1 MWVLRRPTDIT
12 QVTCINLNKPFTIGR
27 IGNIKNRKT
36 WLLIYLFLEC
46 SFNISDDKSVSRRHA
61 SITFPPSLILPL
73 LTDCNSKF
81 STFVNGDRITTPVQ
95 LKHGDT
101 VKFGGATSEFVV
113 EAKDFTVYTKSQ
125 KNKGMFRELKA
136 QFGIEVVTN
145 VQEAAYFVID
155 DNEQIN
161 EIDTDLISAFLSC
174 KCIVSPYYFSQ
185 LLQSNTM
192 SLGLIQPTITS
203 KMFPVDCWLPR
214 KERLNV
220 LRNAFE
226 GIKRFVLL
234 GGDKNENMVKIIG
247 NALGIETK
255 SIQSYELRELKFNEL
270 FVVSSIYPDAKD
282 LKDPIRTVKY
292 QSIIEAVVRCDGK
305 LIEIN
310 TVYPEKLKEPER
322 NVTVD
327 EQPKER
333 PSFLKETP
341 SSIEPKERVLL
352 VDQYQ
357 SMSIERLPSSIELPL
372 PAPVNDFSFPQD
384 LDYKGPSLTA
394 VVPMPAKLLRP
405 TQSQSSSVEPDTN
418 GKKPKFVKCHP
429 RHRLPGTIPA
439 LFGPDQL
446 QPCRPTTITNSN
458 ITGNVQG
465 LKRRVLVKDS
475 WLAEDDLVDE
485 DAQGSSAATIVVKEN
500 KLQRNIEQVTNSY
513 TITNVNKS
521 NQTNAINQSTT
532 NISSNTN
539 TIPLSATTTNIT
551 NPASNSK
558 FQSSFFKNLSKGK

>member
-12 QVTCINLNKPFTIGR
+12 QVTCINLNEPFTIGR
-27 IGNIKNRKT
+27 IGNNKKSKT

-46 SFNISDDKSVSRRHA
+46 SFNITDDKSVSRRHA

-81 STFVNGDRITTPVQ
+81 GTFVNGDRVTTPVQ

-136 QFGIEVVTN
+136 KFGIEVVTN
-145 VQEAAYFVID
+145 MQEAAYFVID

-161 EIDTDLISAFLSC
+161 EIDTDLIFAFLSC
-174 KCIVSPYYFSQ
+174 KCIVSPSYFSQ

-203 KMFPVDCWLPR
+203 KIFPVDCWLPR
-214 KERLNV
+214 KERLNM

-226 GIKRFVLL
+226 GINRLVLL

-282 LKDPIRTVKY
+282 LKDPIRIVKY

-305 LIEIN
+305 LIEVN
-310 TVYPEKLKEPER
+310 TVYPEKPKELER
-322 NVTVD
+322 NVAVD

-333 PSFLKETP
+333 LSFLKETP
-341 SSIEPKERVLL
+341 SFSIESKERVLL
-352 VDQYQ
+352 VDQ
-357 SMSIERLPSSIELPL
+357 SMPLERLPSSIELPL
-372 PAPVNDFSFPQD
+372 PAPVNDLSLSQD

-394 VVPMPAKLLRP
+394 VVPMPSTLLRP
-405 TQSQSSSVEPDTN
+405 AQSQSSSVEPGTN

-446 QPCRPTTITNSN
+446 QPCRPTTIVNSN
-458 ITGNVQG
+458 ISGNVQG

-513 TITNVNKS
+513 SITNVNKS
-521 NQTNAINQSTT
+521 NQTNAINQITK
-532 NISSNTN
+532 NISSNNTN
-539 TIPLSATTTNIT
+539 TIPPSASTTNIP